1 MTRQTIIKSLLVV
14 VMSITTSICHG
25 QLFTYDHDAS
35 VMNQFTVGE
44 VGLGAF
50 QPDLYYDTFHKN
62 YRNTAMLTNKQF
74 FRMQMSSV
82 MNQEES
88 LAEQLDSAF
97 NDRMRVELL
106 NVADRTPGVGDLAWQ
121 FERGKIEEKCD
132 IFKKNIERITIYGGS
147 VQSYR
152 EWLDRYNAVLCG
164 IDAIRN
170 AYMPQGSRKEKYIEI
185 YKDVIRLNKE
195 LHGYL
200 SYLHSVKTVK
210 YYITQNTGI
219 VRPVDTSYVRRLATA
234 SRGRWK
240 IALATASG
248 L

>member
-1 MTRQTIIKSLLVV
+1 MKVYVLCSYGDSLNDPSISTDYQEIYEKMEKSYKMVLEDVYQT
-14 VMSITTSICHG
+14 
-25 QLFTYDHDAS
+25 
-35 VMNQFTVGE
+35 E
-44 VGLGAF
+44 
-50 QPDLYYDTFHKN
+50 
-62 YRNTAMLTNKQF
+62 
-74 FRMQMSSV
+74 
-82 MNQEES
+82 
-88 LAEQLDSAF
+88 
-97 NDRMRVELL
+97 
-106 NVADRTPGVGDLAWQ
+106 
-121 FERGKIEEKCD
+121 EEK
-132 IFKKNIERITIYGGS
+132 E
-147 VQSYR
+147 
-152 EWLDRYNAVLCG
+152 
-164 IDAIRN
+164 
-170 AYMPQGSRKEKYIEI
+170 YIEI